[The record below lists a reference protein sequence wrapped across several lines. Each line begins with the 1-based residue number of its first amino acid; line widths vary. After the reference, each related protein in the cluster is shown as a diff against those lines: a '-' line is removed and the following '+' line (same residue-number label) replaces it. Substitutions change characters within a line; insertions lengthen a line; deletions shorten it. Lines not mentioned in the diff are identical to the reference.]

1 MMRIIERSLRVGA
14 TAGVLSILVAAGGC
28 TYHPTQEQRDQQ
40 IREESAQAA
49 RQLKEGAKNA
59 AHELGDVAVGV
70 KQGLQGKTGSG
81 TAGNSDKV
89 DINSASEARLA
100 MLPGVSLSQARAIVK
115 NRPYSST
122 RSLVKDGVL
131 TRDQYDHIADR
142 ITAQ

>member
-1 MMRIIERSLRVGA
+1 MTIIERSLRVGA
-14 TAGVLSILVAAGGC
+14 TLGVLVVLGAAGAC

-40 IREESAQAA
+40 IRDESAQAA

-59 AHELGDVAVGV
+59 AHDLGDVAVGV
-70 KQGLQGKTGSG
+70 KQGLQGKNGASGPGS
-81 TAGNSDKV
+81 SDKV

-100 MLPGVSLSQARAIVK
+100 MLPGVSLSQAHAIVK

-131 TRDQYDHIADR
+131 TRDQYDRIADR